1 MQVTMEDVTR
11 EVGTLYLE
19 KQMLLRRIEQ
29 LEQDIA
35 NLIAVN
41 LETQVKK
48 PEEEER

>member
-1 MQVTMEDVTR
+1 MQITMEDVTR

-19 KQMLLRRIEQ
+19 KQMLLRKIEQ

-41 LETQVKK
+41 LESQVKE
-48 PEEEER
+48 PEEKER